1 MKVIPLKNVTL
12 FVLETV
18 APIGRENMSIEICR
32 TCGQEIVVYAKFHAD
47 GKGQIFTEEQLDD
60 FIEQPEIPSWWIN
73 TYNSMVKARKEMQKH
88 LREKRIDELLKKDD
102 PEEFMWA

>member
-32 TCGQEIVVYAKFHAD
+32 TCGKEIVVYAKFLAD
-47 GKGQIFTEEQLDD
+47 AKGQIFTEQQLDD
-60 FIEQPEIPSWWIN
+60 FIDQPEIPSWWQN
-73 TYNSMVKARKEMQKH
+73 TYNSMVKARKEMQKY
-88 LREKRIDELLKKDD
+88 LREKRIDDLLKSDD
-102 PEEFMWA
+102 SEEFMWA

>member
-18 APIGRENMSIEICR
+18 EPIGRENMSIEICR
-32 TCGQEIVVYAKFHAD
+32 TCGREIVVYAKFYAD
-47 GKGQIFTEEQLDD
+47 GKGQIFTEEELDD
-60 FIEQPEIPSWWIN
+60 FIDQPEIPSWWMN

-88 LREKRIDELLKKDD
+88 LRENRIDDLLKSDD
-102 PEEFMWA
+102 TEEFMWA